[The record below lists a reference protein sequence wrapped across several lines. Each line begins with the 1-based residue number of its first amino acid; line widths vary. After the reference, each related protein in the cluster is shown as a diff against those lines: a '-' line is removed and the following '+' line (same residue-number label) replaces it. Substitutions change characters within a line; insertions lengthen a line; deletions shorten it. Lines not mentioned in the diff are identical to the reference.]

1 MASKASIL
9 IVDDNVS
16 LIKTMSF
23 ILHRKGY
30 DVVTTRDG
38 QEAIKRVK
46 CRSFDIAFIDI
57 RMPVMS
63 GVEVYKRLK
72 KIGPETVA
80 VMITA
85 YAVEDMIQE
94 ALQEGAYGV
103 IYKPIDMEETLK
115 LIDEICKKKQ
125 EKTD

>member
-1 MASKASIL
+1 MLTAK
-9 IVDDNVS
+9 
-16 LIKTMSF
+16 
-23 ILHRKGY
+23 
-30 DVVTTRDG
+30 DG
-38 QEAIKRVK
+38 KEAIKRVK

-57 RMPVMS
+57 KMPVMS

-72 KIGPETVA
+72 KIGPETVT

-85 YAVEDMIQE
+85 YAVEDMVQE
-94 ALQEGAYGV
+94 ALHEGAYGV

-115 LIDEICKKKQ
+115 LIDEICEKKQ

>member
-1 MASKASIL
+1 MTSKASIL

-16 LIKTMSF
+16 LIRTMSF

-30 DVVTTRDG
+30 DVVTTEDG

-46 CRSFDIAFIDI
+46 CRHFDIAFIDI
-57 RMPVMS
+57 KMPVMS
-63 GVEVYKRLK
+63 GVEVCKRLK
-72 KIGPETVA
+72 KIEPETVA

-115 LIDEICKKKQ
+115 LIDEICEKKQ
-125 EKTD
+125 EKTA